1 MSDPH
6 YPAPMLTFF
15 VATTD
20 ILPLG
25 IHHGDTVS
33 VDSENPDEPVIIHH
47 PAVGVTVQRLATAIG
62 SGALERVS
70 ASVPAPLSATLSASL
85 SADPT
90 AAVEP
95 AARPRLRLLRAGD
108 QLTA

>member
-1 MSDPH
+1 
-6 YPAPMLTFF
+6 MLTFF

-25 IHHGDTVS
+25 IYKGDTVS

-70 ASVPAPLSATLSASL
+70 ASVPATLSASL

-90 AAVEP
+90 AAVAP